1 MSGIGKEIKR
11 IREEE
16 GVSQEKLTRGL
27 CSRSTL
33 SKLEWEERYVEQW
46 IIEAI
51 LQRLGK
57 SSDKFWTII
66 NVKDY
71 YMLEERNKIW
81 EDILN
86 KKYAEAERGLESY
99 RKRVNMQEPLQHQF
113 VLKCQ
118 GMLLGKAG
126 NWRRSIAVIT
136 QAIQTTVCEFE
147 VGNVEN
153 LFLGRDEML
162 LILLLVE
169 GYEQVG
175 KKWEVRQL
183 VYGLLKNIEN
193 KNWDSEELVKIYPKV
208 VWYWVRFLKEEDK
221 HEMVIFVAG
230 RAVELLKENEVVFL
244 MADLMSGI
252 MWGIKRRGEKEERE
266 LTRKERYEYERL
278 KRQVEVLEEIW
289 EEYGTIPRENVIYCT
304 NIQKDISASNELI
317 RKARKNC
324 GFSQEALSD
333 AICTT
338 ENLSRIENG
347 GISPEEKNYRSL
359 MEKMHQAVER
369 NRGIINVPDYKL
381 REELRMV
388 SKYASQMEYDKAQR
402 IWRKL
407 SGKIP
412 RNSKEN
418 RQCILRYDTLISYG
432 KKEIGWKE
440 ATRRYESALRETMPR
455 FKQIDIAEWPLTRTE
470 IFLLNNIASGYYS
483 MGKRQE
489 AKQILDSLKRAFD
502 SSAVSISYRITEYM
516 VLLYNMA
523 MVEKMEGNMQQAKEL
538 FEEGVRLQLQAGRL
552 TKVAKL
558 LYSLGWVMQEKR
570 EDEKARK
577 RIKQA
582 FHLSDITNLPN
593 MNNDIY
599 NYWQKN
605 WKDSIL
611 N

>member
-16 GVSQEKLTRGL
+16 GISQEKLARGL

-46 IIEAI
+46 VIEAI

-57 SSDKFWTII
+57 SSDKFWSII

-71 YMLEERNKIW
+71 YRLEERNRIW
-81 EDILN
+81 EDILH
-86 KKYAEAERGLESY
+86 KKYTEAAQALENY
-99 RKRVNMQEPLQHQF
+99 CKRVNMQEPLQRQF

-126 NWRRSIAVIT
+126 NWKQGIEVIT
-136 QAIQTTVCEFE
+136 QAIQTTVLEFE
-147 VGNVEN
+147 VGNVE
-153 LFLGRDEML
+153 
-162 LILLLVE
+162 
-169 GYEQVG
+169 
-175 KKWEVRQL
+175 KRQL
-183 VYGLLKNIEN
+183 IYELLKNIEN
-193 KNWDSEELVKIYPKV
+193 KNWDREELVKIYPKV
-208 VWYWVRFLKEEDK
+208 VWHWVRFLKEEDK
-221 HEMVIFVAG
+221 YELVILVAG
-230 RAVELLKENEVVFL
+230 RAIELLKENEVIFL
-244 MADLMSGI
+244 MADFMSDM
-252 MWGIKRRGEKEERE
+252 MWGIQRRGEKEERE
-266 LTRKERYEYERL
+266 LTCKERYEYERL
-278 KRQVEVLEEIW
+278 KRQASVLEEVW

-304 NIQKDISASNELI
+304 NMQKDISAGNELI
-317 RKARKNC
+317 RKARKNF

-347 GISPEEKNYRSL
+347 GISPGEKNYRSL
-359 MEKMHQAVER
+359 MKKMHHAEER
-369 NRGIINVPDYKL
+369 NRGIINVPDYRL

-388 SKYASQMEYDKAQR
+388 SKYASQMEYDKAQG

-470 IFLLNNIASGYYS
+470 IFLLNNIASGYYI
-483 MGKRQE
+483 MGKKQE
-489 AKQILDSLKRAFD
+489 AKEILDSLKRAFD
-502 SSAVSISYRITEYM
+502 NSTVSISYRITEYV
-516 VLLYNMA
+516 VLLYNIA

-538 FEEGVRLQLQAGRL
+538 FEEGVRLQLQTGRL
-552 TKVAKL
+552 TKVAKF
-558 LYSLGWVMQEKR
+558 LYGLGWVMQEKR

-577 RIKQA
+577 VIKQA
-582 FHLSDITNLPN
+582 FYLSDITNLPN
-593 MNNDIY
+593 MNNEIY

-605 WKDSIL
+605 WEDSIL